1 MSARLL
7 VVDDEPISLDM
18 LLENLREEGYEADG
32 AENGE
37 SAWRGLAEQGTH
49 YDAILLDRLMPDMDG
64 IEILRRIKAQPE
76 LAETPVIMQTSM
88 SEPSDIAEG
97 LREGAYYY
105 LTKPFE
111 AETMLAIVAAAIED
125 ARRHRELRAEV
136 EQAARTAHCLAS
148 AEFRFRTPGE
158 ARDIATLL
166 ANTADDPG
174 RIVLGLSELLLN
186 AVEHGNLAIT
196 YAEKSALIADNA
208 LMQEVQ
214 RRLQDPQL
222 GRREA
227 VIRFQREGDSLR
239 FVIQD
244 EGSGFD
250 WQPYLEISPERAFDT
265 HGRGI
270 AMARMI
276 SFRSIEYRGC
286 GNEVVALA
294 AGNPQAA

>member
-1 MSARLL
+1 MNARLL

-32 AENGE
+32 AEDGE
-37 SAWRGLAEQGTH
+37 SAWQALVEGGVR

-64 IEILRRIKAQPE
+64 IEILRRIKTQPE
-76 LAETPVIMQTSM
+76 LAATPVIMQTSM
-88 SEPSDIAEG
+88 SEPADIAEG
-97 LREGAYYY
+97 LREGAFYY

-136 EQAARTAHCLAS
+136 EQAARTAHCLTT

-214 RRLQDPQL
+214 RRLEDPLL

-227 VIRFQREGDSLR
+227 IIRFEREDDSLR
-239 FVIQD
+239 FVISD

-250 WQPYLEISPERAFDT
+250 WHQYLEISPERAFDT

-276 SFRSIEYRGC
+276 SFQNIEYRGC
-286 GNEVVALA
+286 GNEVLAVASRSPLSS
-294 AGNPQAA
+294 